1 MSVGIRREIVDAFWK
16 EVEKNNFTWEGL
28 NKGKSITFKYK
39 GVSYTIDTTLG
50 NYSMSILEYQKYLEN
65 IVLKE
70 VLHDDYEDIIEEEE
84 TKQERR
90 TEMRELKADEI
101 EVKVKQVIVSYD
113 DKKKDER
120 GNPAIKWQ
128 GCVALLYK
136 TARVD
141 MDILDETFGAM
152 DWQSDYKT
160 VKDNL
165 YCGIGVKSGDEWIWR
180 WDCGIES
187 RADGEGN
194 EKKGEASDAFKR
206 AGFKWGIGRELYT
219 APSILISWKV
229 DVKGD
234 KKYLNGNPQFDV
246 AHIDYKDGAISEL
259 TIVENK
265 SKQNVF
271 VWKKQ
276 EKNND

>member
-1 MSVGIRREIVDAFWK
+1 
-16 EVEKNNFTWEGL
+16 
-28 NKGKSITFKYK
+28 
-39 GVSYTIDTTLG
+39 
-50 NYSMSILEYQKYLEN
+50 
-65 IVLKE
+65 
-70 VLHDDYEDIIEEEE
+70 
-84 TKQERR
+84 
-90 TEMRELKADEI
+90 MRELKADEI
-101 EVKVKQVIVSYD
+101 EVKVKQVMITYD

-128 GCVALLYK
+128 GCKVLLYK

-206 AGFKWGIGRELYT
+206 AGVKWGIGRELYT
-219 APSILISWKV
+219 APPILISWEVKV
-229 DVKGD
+229 KDG

-271 VWKKQ
+271 VWKKVK
-276 EKNND
+276 EKENEYI